1 MEDFIFN
8 ELKKML
14 DDGHLRDLRERLSE
28 MNEVDIAEFIEEFT
42 GEKML
47 LVFRILPKDIA
58 SDVFAYLDSDNK
70 AKIVE
75 GMNDKELGLLVEELY
90 VDDAVDFL
98 EEVPA
103 NIVRRVLANASR
115 ETRDI
120 INRFLKYPEN
130 SAGSIMTIEMVELH
144 DRITVEEAIKNIRAT
159 GIDKETIYTCYVI
172 DDKRH
177 LVGVLP
183 LRRLLLA
190 DGSELIK
197 NIMKDD
203 EQIISVHT
211 LEDQEVV
218 AEIARKYD
226 LLSVPV
232 VDGEGRLVGII
243 TIDDIVDIIEEEA
256 TEDFQKMALMSPSED
271 QYLKTSVW
279 KHTKS
284 RIVWLLVLMISATI
298 TGRIIT
304 NFESI
309 LGAVAGL
316 TACIPMLM
324 DTGGNAGN
332 QTSTLI
338 IRSLALNEIKITD
351 FFKVLY
357 KELRVSLLCG
367 AILAVANFARMY
379 LLSDFI
385 GVSKDNLKVF
395 FVVCFSMLIA
405 VVVAK
410 CIGCTLPIAAKAVHL
425 DPALMAGPMITTIID
440 AVTLL
445 IYLCLAKAFLNL

>member
-1 MEDFIFN
+1 
-8 ELKKML
+8 ML

-58 SDVFAYLDSDNK
+58 SDVFAYLDSDNQ

-144 DRITVEEAIKNIRAT
+144 DRITVEEAIKNIRST

-183 LRRLLLA
+183 LRHLLLA
-190 DGSELIK
+190 DGDVHIK
-197 NIMKDD
+197 DIMKDD

-256 TEDFQKMALMSPSED
+256 TEDFQKMALMAPSEE

-338 IRSLALNEIKITD
+338 IRSLALNEIKISD

-357 KELRVSLLCG
+357 KELRVSLCCG

>member
-1 MEDFIFN
+1 
-8 ELKKML
+8 ML